1 MSSKRLQFLATL
13 KEDAIKGQHSPS
25 NEKEDSIS
33 DRNLYVPSRQESP
46 IRFSKDFSKQ
56 DLQQLTRMVEDDDEE
71 PSGTGN
77 ERMDTE
83 CLPTERVTN
92 PSSLTYAIRT
102 TITESP
108 LSLNETKKRHISQRK
123 DKGRV
128 RQVHR
133 DQWLDVKRK
142 KNKNLGKEYTSRNG
156 KVRKQKEI
164 GLPCGEKCKL
174 KCSQK
179 FTDFDR
185 NLLFAVFWS
194 LGELVRHWDFI
205 DKYCDKIPK
214 RRITTESASRR
225 EFTLWYYLPAK
236 VGNSSSG
243 DESKIQVCKT
253 MFLRTLGIKQG
264 MVYSALNKL
273 LLQGTVMQDKR
284 GHHQHTKKIS
294 EEMIA
299 SVCDHVNSFVPV
311 ESHYVRER
319 TKKLYLDGSLTFA
332 RMFLLYKEWDD
343 PKGQTKVV
351 TKVHGMPY
359 AETSILYYKRKL
371 TVYNFTIYEMEI
383 KLLSATFGMKLQQD
397 EVRMRL
403 VVVCMTSSRKTIKK
417 NEGDSVHA
425 LIERTAKNRTV
436 YTPEQWY
443 ALIRWAKQDGT
454 PYIVKEMTTSDFIDF
469 KNLLPGCNWT
479 TNTDNERVLWSQV
492 KQLQILPESLNI
504 SYKTDFCEHEFKSI
518 TIINPPKTRVKNRTR
533 LDNSPVPSPLT
544 RKLTE
549 AYTRK
554 LPIPQAKL
562 KDLKD
567 LCKSNVIPS
576 IYHDFYT
583 NLIGADEVFEHQIDD
598 EAE

>member
-1 MSSKRLQFLATL
+1 MYLLKLLNYVAVKISSCPLHFKSRGRRARGTGNYPLVSCTAVSERCTRDPWRSALISKMSSKSKQFLATL

-25 NEKEDSIS
+25 NEEEDSIS

-46 IRFSKDFSKQ
+46 IRFSKDFSEQ

-92 PSSLTYAIRT
+92 QSSVLLSKDCNFNDPILPYSPVIQNNSSVATKDLCLESPNFSTVIAQEIAQLGCNSSTIPSTPMTLSVSSPMPSEQQS
-102 TITESP
+102 TESP

-142 KNKNLGKEYTSRNG
+142 KNKNFGKEYTSRNG

-185 NLLFAVFWS
+185 NLLFAAFWS

-205 DKYCDKIPK
+205 AKYCDKIPK
-214 RRITTESASRR
+214 RRMTTESASRR
-225 EFTLWYYLPAK
+225 EYTLRYYLPAK

-243 DESKIQVCKT
+243 DETKIQVCKT

-273 LLQGTVMQDKR
+273 SLQGTVMQDKR
-284 GHHQHTKKIS
+284 GHHQHIKKIS

-343 PKGQTKVV
+343 PKGQTKV
-351 TKVHGMPY
+351 
-359 AETSILYYKRKL
+359 ET
-371 TVYNFTIYEMEI
+371 
-383 KLLSATFGMKLQQD
+383 
-397 EVRMRL
+397 VRQYR
-403 VVVCMTSSRKTIKK
+403 
-417 NEGDSVHA
+417 D
-425 LIERTAKNRTV
+425 
-436 YTPEQWY
+436 
-443 ALIRWAKQDGT
+443 
-454 PYIVKEMTTSDFIDF
+454 
-469 KNLLPGCNWT
+469 
-479 TNTDNERVLWSQV
+479 
-492 KQLQILPESLNI
+492 
-504 SYKTDFCEHEFKSI
+504 
-518 TIINPPKTRVKNRTR
+518 IINKNINLGFHVAYKKTN
-533 LDNSPVPSPLT
+533 
-544 RKLTE
+544 
-549 AYTRK
+549 
-554 LPIPQAKL
+554 
-562 KDLKD
+562 
-567 LCKSNVIPS
+567 
-576 IYHDFYT
+576 
-583 NLIGADEVFEHQIDD
+583 
-598 EAE
+598 